1 MARVRGFDACLNK
14 VTLGEVMNIFCLLG
28 MTDNKYDGILNHYT
42 AGDCAV
48 VTANLTTLKSLMM
61 GENEQKKILGLAPT
75 MAPPP
80 TMA

>member
-1 MARVRGFDACLNK
+1 
-14 VTLGEVMNIFCLLG
+14 